1 MDFNAT
7 LAWNDPTRKGSESE
21 WPDLE
26 RTGMRQ
32 FCDFHSTEQ
41 QILANPELQA
51 RRRSVHA
58 AADIRHPWTE
68 DLLGGLA
75 APVQPYVF
83 CPAMNLWNPSK
94 NMPLHI

>member
-1 MDFNAT
+1 MSGRT
-7 LAWNDPTRKGSESE
+7 SKGQTWDSFVTSIQLSSE
-21 WPDLE
+21 
-26 RTGMRQ
+26 Q
-32 FCDFHSTEQ
+32 Q

-51 RRRSVHA
+51 RQRSVHA

-68 DLLGGLA
+68 DLQGGLA